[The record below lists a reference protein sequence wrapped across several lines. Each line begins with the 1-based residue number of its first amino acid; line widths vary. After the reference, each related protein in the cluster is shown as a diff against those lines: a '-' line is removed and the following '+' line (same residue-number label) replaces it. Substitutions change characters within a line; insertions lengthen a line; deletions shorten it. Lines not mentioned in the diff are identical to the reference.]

1 MKRLLTAAAM
11 AATLTMPLAATADEV
26 ASMTRNAARKQAT
39 TPAAMAY
46 GASMNKM
53 MAAMDVKPTGD
64 PDKDFVSMMMPHHRG
79 AVDMARV
86 ELQYGRD
93 PVLRAM
99 ADDIVK
105 AQEKEIAAMTAWR
118 ARNGR

>member
-1 MKRLLTAAAM
+1 MRILLTVAVVAA
-11 AATLTMPLAATADEV
+11 LSIPLAAAADDMGSVQGGAATAYA
-26 ASMTRNAARKQAT
+26 ASMD
-39 TPAAMAY
+39 
-46 GASMNKM
+46 KM

-64 PDKDFVSMMMPHHRG
+64 PDKDFVSMMMPHHQG
-79 AVDMARV
+79 AIDMARV

-105 AQEKEIAAMTAWR
+105 AQEKEIAEMKAWQAKNSR
-118 ARNGR
+118 